1 MPKKRFDRLLPWRSA
16 KRRVAALASERRL
29 PSRQLVELLS
39 RVLLDRQLRDALF
52 ADPEAVSRA
61 FDLGPD
67 ETQMVKRLDRQRL
80 EQRVAVL
87 RSA

>member
-1 MPKKRFDRLLPWRSA
+1 M
-16 KRRVAALASERRL
+16 AALDSERRL

-39 RVLLDRQLRDALF
+39 RVLLDKALRDALF

-61 FDLGPD
+61 FNLDPD
-67 ETQMVKRLDRQRL
+67 EMQRLERLDRRRV

>member
-1 MPKKRFDRLLPWRSA
+1 M
-16 KRRVAALASERRL
+16 AALDSERRL

-52 ADPEAVSRA
+52 ADPEAVARA

-67 ETQMVKRLDRQRL
+67 ETQRVKRLDRQRL